1 MYLVIMDPFR
11 RSSVIPNKDE
21 YLDNAQTFNRTS
33 KMFEE
38 FLHSFEQYDKEEQH
52 KRRDSS
58 SLSDCVKVPRR
69 RVYVKQSYFPV
80 DASFVKANPNHIYIT
95 DVNGHLYIVKYK
107 AVRW

>member
-1 MYLVIMDPFR
+1 LLNF
-11 RSSVIPNKDE
+11 KDE

>member
-1 MYLVIMDPFR
+1 MDQFR
-11 RSSVIPNKDE
+11 RASVNPYKDE

-33 KMFEE
+33 KLFEE

-52 KRRDSS
+52 KRQNSS
-58 SLSDCVKVPRR
+58 SVSDCVKVPRR

-80 DASFVKANPNHIYIT
+80 DASFVKANPNHIYIS
-95 DVNGHLYIVKYK
+95 DINGNIYIIKYK

>member
-1 MYLVIMDPFR
+1 M
-11 RSSVIPNKDE
+11 E
-21 YLDNAQTFNRTS
+21 NAQTFNRTS

-52 KRRDSS
+52 KRLNSS
-58 SLSDCVKVPRR
+58 SSVSDCVKIPRR

-80 DASFVKANPNHIYIT
+80 DASFFKTNPNHIYVT
-95 DVNGHLYIVKYK
+95 DVYGHLYLVKYK